1 MGGGSFAGSGAL
13 LDTEGDKGV
22 TGVDGTAPTGACWVL
37 AEVKVFLTLLSNDET
52 KA

>member
-1 MGGGSFAGSGAL
+1 VGSRAL

-22 TGVDGTAPTGACWVL
+22 TGIDVL
-37 AEVKVFLTLLSNDET
+37 AEATVPLTLLSNDET